1 MSDRKILEV
10 VIHASAPE
18 IATGNVEFAFPA
30 RDAVFSLDVTAK
42 AGTLP
47 TLDVTVEEY
56 DPGSDTWTELTAF
69 GFGAQ
74 IVDVVFRRVVAS
86 IGAVPEDGHYGSRL
100 RAVYTIGGSAGQ
112 SFTFSLSVQGK
123 AF

>member
-18 IATGNVEFAFPA
+18 IVTGNVEFAFPA

-56 DPGSDTWTELTAF
+56 DPGSDTWTELTAL
-69 GFGAQ
+69 GFCAQ

-86 IGAVPEDGHYGSRL
+86 IGVVPEDGHYGSRL

>member
-10 VIHASAPE
+10 TIHASAAE
-18 IATGNVEFAFPA
+18 IATGNAEFAFPA

-56 DPGSDTWTELTAF
+56 DPASDTWTELTAF
-69 GFGAQ
+69 SFGAQ
-74 IVDVVFRRVVAS
+74 IIDVVFRRVVAT
-86 IGAVPEDGHYGSRL
+86 IGAVPEAGHYGSRL